1 MPVTPETAN
10 YLILGLAAVAV
21 IMLVLVGSMVIRQ
34 RNLQR
39 DAEVIAEL
47 EKQQ

>member
-10 YLILGLAAVAV
+10 YLFLGIAVV
-21 IMLVLVGSMVIRQ
+21 VIIMLVLVGSMVIRQ

>member
-1 MPVTPETAN
+1 MPATPETAN
-10 YLILGLAAVAV
+10 YLFLGIAVVAI